1 MSQTGMFQVLRIN
14 VKFRQFQ
21 TSELPLNR
29 GEKQNSEDWR
39 QLATNYELLHYLFM
53 HCFTRS
59 KINLE
64 YQQNVEKILALA

>member
-1 MSQTGMFQVLRIN
+1 LGVRIS
-14 VKFRQFQ
+14 VKFRLFQ

-29 GEKQNSEDWR
+29 GEKQSSADWR
-39 QLATNYELLHYLFM
+39 QLAKNSELLHYLFM

-59 KINLE
+59 KINNLE